1 MITPNDQNQ
10 VALLSVGAFAG
21 TLVRLILKPEK
32 TWQAWLGQFVI
43 GILSGIF
50 LGGYLASLLA
60 ANIWLTCCIAFIVGT
75 SAEKAIEL
83 AQQKFGNGKGS
94 DNDNDKNSQPPSKP

>member
-21 TLVRLILKPEK
+21 TLVRLILKPEQ

-50 LGGYLASLLA
+50 LGGYLASLLV
-60 ANIWLTCCIAFIVGT
+60 ANVWLTCCIAFIVGT

-83 AQQKFGNGKGS
+83 AQKKFGNGNG
-94 DNDNDKNSQPPSKP
+94 NDDGKNSPPPPKP